1 MCTCLCLHSW
11 ILEEG
16 GGIEVIVDN
25 IRSLQMCHSC
35 YNWHS
40 FPDQGILGRHIF
52 KRSPFLQSTSAFQNA
67 LLESKVNPRSL
78 FQCSFLYTKSYFQ
91 ENSCYGSLVFNLS
104 YNIQVYCVRRSR
116 TVLSFSHKPV
126 IAFDL
131 VTCIRLTFILQLH
144 SKPCTLV
151 SCSLQRTL
159 TIFTSGTGKGN

>member
-1 MCTCLCLHSW
+1 MCVCVGGVGVCAVCSHEFLKNEEELKSSLTTCETFRCVAAGPTGMCPLTKQFW
-11 ILEEG
+11 DDIL
-16 GGIEVIVDN
+16 
-25 IRSLQMCHSC
+25 L
-35 YNWHS
+35 
-40 FPDQGILGRHIF
+40 
-52 KRSPFLQSTSAFQNA
+52 RSPFSLCTSASQNA

-144 SKPCTLV
+144 SKPRTLV
-151 SCSLQRTL
+151 SCSL
-159 TIFTSGTGKGN
+159 

>member
-1 MCTCLCLHSW
+1 MKLLCVSQLLKTGIHPLTKESW
-11 ILEEG
+11 
-16 GGIEVIVDN
+16 D
-25 IRSLQMCHSC
+25 
-35 YNWHS
+35 
-40 FPDQGILGRHIF
+40 DT
-52 KRSPFLQSTSAFQNA
+52 FLSAFSRCPLVTQNA

-131 VTCIRLTFILQLH
+131 VTCIRLTFILQPH

-151 SCSLQRTL
+151 SCSL
-159 TIFTSGTGKGN
+159 